1 MKDYRVIFTRI
12 GSVVLG
18 LTTLIIFDDMS
29 DPMTG
34 FGDGVFGV
42 LTPLAVG
49 LGAASFLLFGLAPM
63 LETLVIKAGKPRL
76 ARAIRPG
83 ITLIDAT
90 AAVPFVA
97 LGLMFAG
104 AHVNRLFGG

>member
-1 MKDYRVIFTRI
+1 MIFTRI

-18 LTTLIIFDDMS
+18 LMTLIIFDDMS
-29 DPMTG
+29 DPMTE

-42 LTPLAVG
+42 LTPLTVG
-49 LGAASFLLFGLAPM
+49 LVAASFLLFALAPI
-63 LETLVIKAGKPRL
+63 LETLVIKAGKPQL

-90 AAVPFVA
+90 AAVPFLA

-104 AHVNRLFGG
+104 AHVYRLFGG

>member
-1 MKDYRVIFTRI
+1 MIFTRI

-18 LTTLIIFDDMS
+18 LMTLIIFDDMS
-29 DPMTG
+29 DPMTE

-49 LGAASFLLFGLAPM
+49 LAAVSYLLFGLAPI

-90 AAVPFVA
+90 AAVPFLA

-104 AHVNRLFGG
+104 AHVYRLFGG

>member
-1 MKDYRVIFTRI
+1 MKDYRVIFKRI

-18 LTTLIIFDDMS
+18 LMTLIIFDDMS

-49 LGAASFLLFGLAPM
+49 LVAASFLLFGLAPI

-76 ARAIRPG
+76 ARAIRPTVIWLTYLARAKISG
-83 ITLIDAT
+83 SARLYITQ
-90 AAVPFVA
+90 
-97 LGLMFAG
+97 
-104 AHVNRLFGG
+104 

>member
-1 MKDYRVIFTRI
+1 MIFTQV

-18 LTTLIIFDDMS
+18 LMTLIIFDDMS
-29 DPMTG
+29 DPMIG

-49 LGAASFLLFGLAPM
+49 LVAAIFLLFGLAPI
-63 LETLVIKAGKPRL
+63 LETLVIKAKPQL

-104 AHVNRLFGG
+104 AHVFKLFGG